1 MWSSIPLL
9 VLSLLPAASAA
20 SAARCKAFP
29 NTSSW
34 PAASRWSALNSA
46 VSGRLETV
54 RPPAAVCYETFD
66 GVPSYDAAKCQAY
79 TAGFYDTDVH
89 LASPVSIYWDFWTNR
104 TCVPTDDPTSGE
116 CTRGAFPNYVIK
128 AQSVKDVQAG
138 VNFAKKNNVRL
149 VIKNTGHDFMG
160 KSIGTGSLSIWTH
173 LFQSVKIIDKYSD
186 PSTSYKGSAVK
197 LGAGVQI
204 ANLYTELAKVGKVI
218 VAGECPTVG
227 FAGGYIQGGGHGPL
241 STILGMGTDSVLQY
255 TLVTADGKYITAD
268 AKSNSD
274 IFWAMRGG
282 GGASWGVLIS
292 VTVKTH
298 DTPPVSG
305 AVFNFDVPAMSQDT
319 YWAAV
324 EAFHSFA
331 PSFADAGIF
340 GYYELNKQLW
350 FIKPLIAP
358 HKTLSE
364 LAAIMAPMMAK
375 FDELGV
381 KYTSNITTHSTFL
394 EGYEALFDP
403 EGAGANMFTS
413 SRLFLREHVEGNN
426 SAITAAFRNGAEQGY
441 HFIGHVVAP
450 GQFGGVSKE
459 TSVNPIWKKGLLLP
473 LYNYMWNGTE
483 TQEQKWAVIQ
493 NLIDNVDTEFKDASP
508 GSGTYI
514 NEANLYEPNWQNDFY
529 GAAYPRLLKIK
540 KKVDPTGVFYAK
552 TAVGSELWKEVDGGR
567 LCKA

>member
-1 MWSSIPLL
+1 M
-9 VLSLLPAASAA
+9 
-20 SAARCKAFP
+20 
-29 NTSSW
+29 
-34 PAASRWSALNSA
+34 
-46 VSGRLETV
+46 GRLDISEHYL
-54 RPPAAVCYETFD
+54 RYMVCSE
-66 GVPSYDAAKCQAY
+66 
-79 TAGFYDTDVH
+79 
-89 LASPVSIYWDFWTNR
+89 
-104 TCVPTDDPTSGE
+104 DP
-116 CTRGAFPNYVIK
+116 
-128 AQSVKDVQAG
+128 
-138 VNFAKKNNVRL
+138 
-149 VIKNTGHDFMG
+149 
-160 KSIGTGSLSIWTH
+160 
-173 LFQSVKIIDKYSD
+173 YSD
-186 PSTSYKGSAVK
+186 WICNK
-197 LGAGVQI
+197 
-204 ANLYTELAKVGKVI
+204 
-218 VAGECPTVG
+218 
-227 FAGGYIQGGGHGPL
+227 
-241 STILGMGTDSVLQY
+241 
-255 TLVTADGKYITAD
+255 
-268 AKSNSD
+268 
-274 IFWAMRGG
+274 
-282 GGASWGVLIS
+282 

-514 NEANLYEPNWQNDFY
+514 NEVCSAIPCPLIVHSMLTDCERRTCMN
-529 GAAYPRLLKIK
+529 R
-540 KKVDPTGVFYAK
+540 TGRTTFTVRRIR
-552 TAVGSELWKEVDGGR
+552 G
-567 LCKA
+567 C